1 MKGVG
6 AVGGFIAKRP
16 KTSMGIGA
24 AGVGY
29 MGYRNAKGSQNS
41 PIIGVE

>member
-1 MKGVG
+1 MGKIGKGIEKYPKTTMGLGVG
-6 AVGGFIAKRP
+6 A
-16 KTSMGIGA
+16 
-24 AGVGY
+24 VGY